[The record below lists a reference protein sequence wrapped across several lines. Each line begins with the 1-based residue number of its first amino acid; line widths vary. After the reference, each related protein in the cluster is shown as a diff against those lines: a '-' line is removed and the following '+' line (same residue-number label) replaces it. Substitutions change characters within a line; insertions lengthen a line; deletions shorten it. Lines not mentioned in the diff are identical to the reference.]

1 MFTQDGDVFLTFST
15 DTVIFDTVFTSRG
28 STTQRLT
35 VSNPNQNAVLISD
48 IYLGS
53 RDTSP
58 YSLFVQGEE
67 GSSFSDQRI
76 LGKDSLLLLI
86 EVTIDPADQDLP
98 FLVTDSVNFLTN
110 GNDQNVKLITWGQD
124 ANFLEDSILACSQVW
139 TSDRPYVILNS
150 ILVDSLCQLRI
161 EPGTQVLSSF
171 RSFIFVKGTLLV
183 EGTSQEPVQFRN
195 DRFDEPFNSIPGQW
209 GGIIFLEGS
218 KDNNIDFAD
227 IRNAEV
233 GIRVGSPDPDT
244 IPEVIIQ
251 NTKIENIL
259 TSGILG
265 FTSDIYTVNT
275 LIDNCGEFVVANLAG
290 GNYTY
295 EHCTIANFGFE
306 LFGEDPAVVFSDN
319 LILADNSLLTN
330 DLRVDLV
337 NTIIWGALENEVI
350 LSNSGEEQFTL
361 TMSNNL
367 IKTNDGSF
375 VGFGNILNQ
384 DPLFIDPEKFNY
396 RLDGLSPAIDG
407 GLPIGILSDLEG
419 NTRDSLPD
427 IGAYER
433 IQ

>member
-15 DTVIFDTVFTSRG
+15 DTLIFDTVFTSRG

-124 ANFLEDSILACSQVW
+124 ANFLEDSILACNQVW
-139 TSDRPYVILNS
+139 TSGRPYVILNS

-161 EPGTQVLSSF
+161 EPGTQVLSGF
-171 RSFIFVKGTLLV
+171 GSFIFVKGTLLV

-209 GGIIFLEGS
+209 GGIVFLEGS

-233 GIRVGSPDPDT
+233 GIRVGAPDPDT

-295 EHCTIANFGFE
+295 KHCTIANFGFE
-306 LFGEDPAVVFSDN
+306 LFREDPAVVFSDN
-319 LILADNSLLTN
+319 LILADNSILTN

-350 LSNSGEEQFTL
+350 LSNSGEGQFTL

-367 IKTNDGSF
+367 IKTNDSSF
-375 VGFGNILNQ
+375 VGFDNILNQ
-384 DPLFIDPEKFNY
+384 DPLFIDPEQFNY